1 LFYCKK
7 SSVLFKKNIIS
18 SFVSIKLRNANGYG
32 PYSEPVDLFIYN
44 EPEPTQDETTVAS
57 IDPSLLPTKPRI
69 LVTAFDA
76 QRKEF
81 YLKWLLDNNGGSS
94 LTEVN
99 VTFLEYSTSGL
110 IRTFWKSLVHFFL
123 TFF

>member
-1 LFYCKK
+1 M
-7 SSVLFKKNIIS
+7 
-18 SFVSIKLRNANGYG
+18 RNANGYG

-44 EPEPTQDETTVAS
+44 EPEQPQDETTVAP
-57 IDPSLLPTKPRI
+57 IDPSLLPSRPRI

-110 IRTFWKSLVHFFL
+110 IRTFSKSLIYPFITIFL
-123 TFF
+123 KYNKK